1 MYEVELKLQTA
12 HEPVRTRLAA
22 ADATHVGRITQAD
35 TYYQAPDRDFADT
48 DEALRIRV
56 ETPADTVSGGSS
68 VRDSGAQ
75 TLLTYKGPLVDPN
88 SKSRAEAE
96 TPVGDA
102 AALERIL
109 DGLGYEPTA
118 TVHKRRDRYRLAEC
132 AVVLDRVEGLG
143 EYVEVETEADADADV
158 DTARERAVA
167 VLEQL
172 GLDPADQIRTSY
184 LGQLLAA
191 RDGS

>member
-12 HEPVRTRLAA
+12 HEPVRDQLGTT
-22 ADATHVGRITQAD
+22 DATHVGRITQAD

-48 DEALRIRV
+48 DEALRIRI
-56 ETPADTVSGGSS
+56 ETPGDTAPESLSARTSDARV
-68 VRDSGAQ
+68 
-75 TLLTYKGPLVDPN
+75 LLTYKGPLIDPE

-96 TPVGDA
+96 TPVADA
-102 AALERIL
+102 TALERIL
-109 DGLGYEPTA
+109 TGLGYEPTA
-118 TVHKRRDRYRLAEC
+118 TVHKRRDRYRVEEC

-143 EYVEVETEADADADV
+143 EYVEVETETDADV
-158 DTARERAVA
+158 ETARERAVA